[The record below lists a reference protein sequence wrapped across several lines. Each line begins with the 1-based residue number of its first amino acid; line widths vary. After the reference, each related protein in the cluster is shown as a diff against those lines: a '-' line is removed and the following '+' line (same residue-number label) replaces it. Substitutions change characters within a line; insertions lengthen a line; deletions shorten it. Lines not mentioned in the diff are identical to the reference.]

1 MAKDRRRSP
10 VIENTEKRINEGKC
24 VPGFR
29 KPVTSKI
36 KNLNARKIAGRID
49 DIPKAPKN
57 LPGE

>member
-10 VIENTEKRINEGKC
+10 VIENTQKRIREGRW

-36 KNLNARKIAGRID
+36 KNLNARQIAGRID
-49 DIPKAPKN
+49 DIAKAPKN

>member
-1 MAKDRRRSP
+1 MAKHKRRIP
-10 VIENTEKRINEGKC
+10 VIENTEKSTNDGKW